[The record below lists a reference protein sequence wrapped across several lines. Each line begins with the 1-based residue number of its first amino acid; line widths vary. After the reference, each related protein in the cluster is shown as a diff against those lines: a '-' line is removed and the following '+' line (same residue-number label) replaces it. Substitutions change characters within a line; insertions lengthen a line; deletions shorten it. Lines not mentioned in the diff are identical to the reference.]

1 MTAINKLNTTSLRLA
16 FQEKG
21 STVAY
26 DKPQNEESRG
36 DPCNMILS
44 LVAGSSIQD
53 CSPVLG
59 TQNLIH
65 AQKCIPN
72 STKRNF
78 MCLLGDWIDRGY
90 VTPYKLASENS
101 AKEVYHE

>member
-26 DKPQNEESRG
+26 DKPQNEESSG

-44 LVAGSSIQD
+44 LVAGSSI
-53 CSPVLG
+53 
-59 TQNLIH
+59 
-65 AQKCIPN
+65 
-72 STKRNF
+72 
-78 MCLLGDWIDRGY
+78 
-90 VTPYKLASENS
+90 
-101 AKEVYHE
+101 